1 MKQTYQT
8 QPLGSAQPE
17 SKHVHHELQVIL
29 RGNDGSSWSTE
40 FQFDTT
46 AAAPRRFVILELPG
60 KVKNPTGQM
69 IQLSD
74 ARSEFV
80 VDLLAPASAATLK
93 DLSAMPLKEWMA
105 TLLISFA
112 ETQASIGILVTH
124 GRVSVTLHGG
134 E

>member
-1 MKQTYQT
+1 MKPYQT

-40 FQFDTT
+40 FQFDTRS
-46 AAAPRRFVILELPG
+46 AAPRRFMILELPA

-69 IQLSD
+69 VQLSD

>member
-1 MKQTYQT
+1 M
-8 QPLGSAQPE
+8 
-17 SKHVHHELQVIL
+17 
-29 RGNDGSSWSTE
+29 
-40 FQFDTT
+40 
-46 AAAPRRFVILELPG
+46 ILELPA

-69 IQLSD
+69 VQLSD

-80 VDLLAPASAATLK
+80 VDLLAPASPATLK
-93 DLSAMPLKEWMA
+93 DLSAMPLKDWMA

-112 ETQASIGILVTH
+112 ETQASIGVLVTH

>member
-1 MKQTYQT
+1 MKPYQT

-17 SKHVHHELQVIL
+17 NKHAQHELKITL

-40 FQFDTT
+40 FQFDTRS
-46 AAAPRRFVILELPG
+46 AAPRRFIILELPG

-69 IQLSD
+69 IQLSET
-74 ARSEFV
+74 RSEFV
-80 VDLLAPASAATLK
+80 VDLLGPASPATIK
-93 DLSAMPLKEWMA
+93 DLSAMPLKDWMA
-105 TLLISFA
+105 TLYISFA
-112 ETQASIGILVTH
+112 ETQSAVGVLVTH